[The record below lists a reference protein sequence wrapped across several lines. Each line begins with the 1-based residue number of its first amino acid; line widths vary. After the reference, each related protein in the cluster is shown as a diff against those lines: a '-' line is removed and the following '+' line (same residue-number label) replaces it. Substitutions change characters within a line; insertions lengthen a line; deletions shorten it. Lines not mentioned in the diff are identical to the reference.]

1 MKRLMAEAQ
10 TQESKVME
18 DFFRGNRIFYD
29 ATVGKITTR
38 LALKNEEK
46 SGWKH
51 GFDYLCL
58 ADLSFE
64 WDYLHNNKAGRSP
77 RIEWHPAYF
86 HVQDASFGGLFKD
99 MHRYAEHIVPLLTH
113 SVGEESPDINEVRR
127 CFYVLE
133 DKVKAEFDNPEFR
146 RHFLRE

>member
-1 MKRLMAEAQ
+1 
-10 TQESKVME
+10 
-18 DFFRGNRIFYD
+18 
-29 ATVGKITTR
+29 
-38 LALKNEEK
+38 
-46 SGWKH
+46 
-51 GFDYLCL
+51 
-58 ADLSFE
+58 
-64 WDYLHNNKAGRSP
+64 
-77 RIEWHPAYF
+77 
-86 HVQDASFGGLFKD
+86 